1 MIQHSFPTRRSSELL
16 EVLFEGDHV
25 EAASSLPRVSTFA
38 NELVKDII
46 KDQSANVRDFV
57 TSLIQELCQRYRPEI
72 LGEVH
77 ARVAQG
83 GLDLTGHGVKLD
95 LKRLDTGAVVASLDI
110 PIALRIGKGT
120 VRKMRQNLGWAIG
133 YNAIALP
140 IAAGVF
146 EPAFGLVLRPEI
158 AALSMSGSSV
168 IVAVNALA
176 LKRLRLPHVESPGVA
191 PETTVQ
197 VGQSAN

>member
-1 MIQHSFPTRRSSELL
+1 MSDVKVFVETVGTDITAAAVPKIEALAAGINDK
-16 EVLFEGDHV
+16 VLNEYG
-25 EAASSLPRVSTFA
+25 PRVSTFA

-46 KDQSANVRDFV
+46 KDQSANIRDVV

-110 PIALRIGKGT
+110 PIALHINVSDLAVTLRDTTIKLDV
-120 VRKMRQNLGWAIG
+120 VR
-133 YNAIALP
+133 
-140 IAAGVF
+140 
-146 EPAFGLVLRPEI
+146 
-158 AALSMSGSSV
+158 
-168 IVAVNALA
+168 
-176 LKRLRLPHVESPGVA
+176 
-191 PETTVQ
+191 
-197 VGQSAN
+197 